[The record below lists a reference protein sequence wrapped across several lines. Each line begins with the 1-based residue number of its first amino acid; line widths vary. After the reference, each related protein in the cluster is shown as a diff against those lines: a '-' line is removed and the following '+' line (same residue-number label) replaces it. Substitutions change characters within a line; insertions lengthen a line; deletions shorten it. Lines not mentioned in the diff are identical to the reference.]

1 MFFSNHLSCF
11 ILSQVDNLLKFQHL
25 SNLLKC
31 QHLRKASK
39 CRERDSRMRRIVPLF
54 KAFFPLKL
62 KIFLAPFCFL
72 IFFLI
77 LFFNFIFQFNW
88 SLFRIFLLLNF
99 ILFLILF
106 FIYLHFPGQPFT
118 EPVIN
123 AGEFMIRLIFPIFI
137 FPSLVCFFIY
147 FLSFFLWKVELWKSP
162 AFQVKLKIYFLSS

>member
-11 ILSQVDNLLKFQHL
+11 VLSQVDNLLKFQHL

-39 CRERDSRMRRIVPLF
+39 L
-54 KAFFPLKL
+54 
-62 KIFLAPFCFL
+62 
-72 IFFLI
+72 
-77 LFFNFIFQFNW
+77 
-88 SLFRIFLLLNF
+88 LFRIFLLLNF
-99 ILFLILF
+99 IRFLILF

-147 FLSFFLWKVELWKSP
+147 FLSFFL
-162 AFQVKLKIYFLSS
+162 